1 MTQRLID
8 MLNIGGIC
16 PKCDKPHSQCTCS
29 KNPLPPPKS
38 PARLQGDGIVRVGR
52 ETKGRRGKGVT
63 TITGLPLDQDALLEL
78 AAKLKNRCGTGGTV
92 KEDRI
97 EIQGDHRETA
107 IAELERLGYKAK
119 RTGG

>member
-8 MLNIGGIC
+8 LLNIGGIC
-16 PKCDKPHSQCTCS
+16 PRCDKPHSQCTCS
-29 KNPLPPPKS
+29 KDPAAPSKS
-38 PARLQGDGIVRVGR
+38 SPRPHCDGIVRVGR

-63 TITGLPLDQDALLEL
+63 TIAGLPLDQDGLLEL
-78 AAKLKNRCGTGGTV
+78 AAKLKNRCGTGGTS

-97 EIQGDHRETA
+97 EIQGDHRETVV
-107 IAELERLGYKAK
+107 IELEKLGYKVK

>member
-16 PKCDKPHSQCTCS
+16 PKCDKPHAQCTCI
-29 KNPLPPPKS
+29 KNSVPSTKS
-38 PARLQGDGIVRVGR
+38 PARRQGDGIVRVGR

-63 TITGLPLDQDALLEL
+63 TITGLPLDQDALLDL
-78 AAKLKNRCGTGGTV
+78 AANLKNRCGSGGTV

-97 EIQGDHRETA
+97 EIQGDHRETVV
-107 IAELERLGYKAK
+107 AELQKLGYKAK

>member
-8 MLNIGGIC
+8 LLNIGGIC
-16 PKCDKPHSQCTCS
+16 PRCDKPHGQCTCRS
-29 KNPLPPPKS
+29 DAPAAGKS
-38 PARLQGDGIVRVGR
+38 PHRPLGDGIVRVGR

-63 TITGLPLDQDALLEL
+63 TIAGLPLDEDGLREL
-78 AAKLKNRCGTGGTV
+78 AAKLKNRCGSGGTV

-97 EIQGDHRETA
+97 EIQGDHRETV
-107 IAELERLGYKAK
+107 IAELESLGYRTK

>member
-16 PKCDKPHSQCTCS
+16 PRCDKPHAQCTCS
-29 KNPLPPPKS
+29 KNPPPASKNPSK
-38 PARLQGDGIVRVGR
+38 PQGDGIVRIGR

-63 TITGLPLDQDALLEL
+63 TIMGLPLDEDGLLEL
-78 AAKLKNRCGTGGTV
+78 ATKLKNRCGSGGTV

-97 EIQGDHRETA
+97 EIQGDHRETVMG
-107 IAELERLGYKAK
+107 ELEKLGYKVK

>member
-8 MLNIGGIC
+8 LLNIGGIC
-16 PKCDKPHSQCTCS
+16 PRCDKPHAQCTCS
-29 KNPLPPPKS
+29 KTPPS
-38 PARLQGDGIVRVGR
+38 PSKTQPRPQGDGIVRVGR

-63 TITGLPLDQDALLEL
+63 TITGLPLEQDGLLEF

-97 EIQGDHRETA
+97 EIQGDHRETVV
-107 IAELERLGYKAK
+107 AELKKLGYTVK